1 MQMVISKTYAQ
12 NKIDSLIQIT
22 KSNADDTVKFVALNT
37 IVNQYWKTDLKKA
50 LNYSKIYLAFAL
62 KRKADKYIASAYN
75 NLSGT
80 YYFMGDYQNAL
91 LYNYKTLAIRQKK
104 QKDGSTVGTKKSIAS
119 TYNNIAGIYL
129 NLANYNKAIE
139 YNLLALKTKEEINDS
154 VGIARSFTN
163 IGNVYEKIN
172 NRPLALK
179 FQKQALAI
187 MLKLN
192 DESGIGAAYNNIGNI
207 LLKDGDVQNAKINFI
222 KAIEIR
228 KRLNDDEGLYSTY
241 NNMGELNYEL
251 KNYVE
256 AKKYFE
262 LAWEYF
268 SESSDPYLRTSIL
281 INLAEVYKY
290 VHQEKK
296 SEEYLKLAIAIAQKS
311 KMPEIEKYAY
321 DDLAGMFFKIRDFEK
336 AYVNLRKYNDIN
348 DTIYKIENSKRAAEM
363 QAMYDDEHKTHQI
376 EIYKKEK
383 AQSELENSIKELELQ
398 KQRNF
403 KNVLLFS
410 LLILAVLGFLLF
422 NRYTIKNKLNLQLE
436 IRNQEIAE
444 KK

>member
-1 MQMVISKTYAQ
+1 
-12 NKIDSLIQIT
+12 
-22 KSNADDTVKFVALNT
+22 
-37 IVNQYWKTDLKKA
+37 
-50 LNYSKIYLAFAL
+50 
-62 KRKADKYIASAYN
+62 
-75 NLSGT
+75 
-80 YYFMGDYQNAL
+80 
-91 LYNYKTLAIRQKK
+91 
-104 QKDGSTVGTKKSIAS
+104 
-119 TYNNIAGIYL
+119 
-129 NLANYNKAIE
+129 
-139 YNLLALKTKEEINDS
+139 
-154 VGIARSFTN
+154 
-163 IGNVYEKIN
+163 
-172 NRPLALK
+172 
-179 FQKQALAI
+179 
-187 MLKLN
+187 
-192 DESGIGAAYNNIGNI
+192 
-207 LLKDGDVQNAKINFI
+207 
-222 KAIEIR
+222 
-228 KRLNDDEGLYSTY
+228 
-241 NNMGELNYEL
+241 MGELNYEL

-321 DDLAGMFFKIRDFEK
+321 DALAGMFFKIRDFEK